1 LSDTLAEVIRE
12 KLPIKTFI
20 MLSKFD
26 ISSPLKLKQA
36 AQAVG
41 IFEDKPIN
49 NRSYMF
55 QNSQED
61 DEVQDFKTSK
71 SYSNA
76 IPNYHSNNNQGG

>member
-12 KLPIKTFI
+12 KLPVKTFI
-20 MLSKFD
+20 TLSKFD

-41 IFEDKPIN
+41 IFEDKSIN

-55 QNSQED
+55 KNSQED
-61 DEVQDFKTSK
+61 DEFHITIILKYKTQLSFR
-71 SYSNA
+71 
-76 IPNYHSNNNQGG
+76 